1 LAKVEALTSLGIE
14 FDAIKMELRL
24 PGEEVVEIKNRV
36 ELIISTKKVTLREIQ
51 SVIGLLN
58 FACQVIAPGRA
69 FKGIM
74 KTIYMHRMLGLW
86 CFTPLSTIFQLYH
99 SCQFYLWRK
108 PEDPEKTTDLSQ
120 LTYKLYHIMFM
131 HAAVYS
137 IHVN

>member
-14 FDAIKMELRL
+14 FDTIKMELRL

-69 FKGIM
+69 FCSR
-74 KTIYMHRMLGLW
+74 H
-86 CFTPLSTIFQLYH
+86 
-99 SCQFYLWRK
+99 
-108 PEDPEKTTDLSQ
+108 
-120 LTYKLYHIMFM
+120 
-131 HAAVYS
+131 
-137 IHVN
+137 